1 MDKNIFATPV
11 FANKT
16 IEWIVNELLRKE
28 WFDNGSQF
36 CGNTLLFF
44 KIRVE
49 EYTAIIKDEFIE
61 EVYDKAKEYV
71 EEVIKKSVRQC
82 RVYCWGWGW
91 GCDMDV
97 TRRVLTKN
105 IEWKLFDFDWDELQ
119 SDWKIKFKKW
129 MEWYFRF
136 WSKDKYD
143 LPRLAKK
150 HTKEYLDKKRYE
162 KKISNARKK
171 VTEEDLKKLW
181 YL

>member
-36 CGNTLLFF
+36 CGNALLFF

-71 EEVIKKSVRQC
+71 KEILSKSVWQC
-82 RVYCWGWGW
+82 RVNCRNWKS
-91 GCDMDV
+91 DIEV
-97 TRRVLTKN
+97 TRRIMTKN
-105 IEWKLFDFDWDELQ
+105 PEWKLFDFDWDELE
-119 SDWKIKFKKW
+119 SDWKIKLKRKE

-136 WSKDKYD
+136 WSYDKDD
-143 LPRLAKK
+143 LPWIAKK
-150 HTKEYLDKKRYE
+150 NTKEYLDKKKY
-162 KKISNARKK
+162 KKVISKARKK